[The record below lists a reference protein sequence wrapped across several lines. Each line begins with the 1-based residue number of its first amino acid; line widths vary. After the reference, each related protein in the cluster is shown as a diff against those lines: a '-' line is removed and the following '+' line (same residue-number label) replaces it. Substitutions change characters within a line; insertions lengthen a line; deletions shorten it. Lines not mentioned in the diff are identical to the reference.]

1 MDTYKTRALDL
12 ILSRITQFHNMATAP
27 DGTEDSHI
35 YGGSA
40 CDALLEL
47 HTDLAAEPDDEPI
60 DPTEGQKFA
69 ALMAALTSSSPNSA
83 SSLPITSWLGRGG
96 FCEPSAL

>member
-69 ALMAALTSSSPNSA
+69 ALVAAISVIFS
-83 SSLPITSWLGRGG
+83 
-96 FCEPSAL
+96 EVALYLVYHILVWAWRML

>member
-12 ILSRITQFHNMATAP
+12 VLSRITKFHAMATAP

-35 YGGSA
+35 YGASA

-69 ALMAALTSSSPNSA
+69 AL
-83 SSLPITSWLGRGG
+83 I
-96 FCEPSAL
+96 SALGVIFAEVALYLAYHIFVWAWRML

>member
-12 ILSRITQFHNMATAP
+12 VLSRITKFHAMATAP

-35 YGGSA
+35 YGESA

-69 ALMAALTSSSPNSA
+69 ALVAALGVVFA
-83 SSLPITSWLGRGG
+83 EIGLFAAYHILVWAWRML
-96 FCEPSAL
+96 

>member
-35 YGGSA
+35 YGASA

-69 ALMAALTSSSPNSA
+69 ALVAG
-83 SSLPITSWLGRGG
+83 LGVIFAELGLFVAYHILVWAWR
-96 FCEPSAL
+96 LL